1 MNRLLVPVYLNQKLV
16 FDLLAM
22 MQDGI
27 STVTTVSTSQHARD
41 LTENSISGGF
51 GLSEALS
58 MLMKVDLSATTKDSK
73 THGADESR
81 SEDRVHTPASLLYK
95 LRSTLASKGQ
105 LVEDAASSHVYP
117 GQFIEFAAT
126 LRRNPAVEVFDSL
139 GELMA
144 LSQVFITDRSGSHNK
159 PHKRG
164 EGGKEK
170 QNRASKIIKQ
180 IKVLSESIK
189 AGGTIDL
196 IANRAVD
203 NFAVVI
209 PVESK
214 YLNDPN
220 MSDLVDGQFNVLGK
234 VIRRIESNDESI
246 SLIRKAAISKMPR
259 ANLENM
265 FDAINALG
273 ELQGYE
279 IPEIVWE
286 MPGPAF
292 QVIPIAVYA

>member
-27 STVTTVSTSQHARD
+27 STVTTVSTSKHAGNS
-41 LTENSISGGF
+41 TENSISGGF

-58 MLMKVDLSATTKDSK
+58 MLMRVDLSATSK
-73 THGADESR
+73 GSKIQGADESK
-81 SEDRVHTPASLLYK
+81 SEERVHTPASLLYK
-95 LRSTLASKGQ
+95 LRSTLVLKEQ
-105 LVEDAASSHVYP
+105 LIEEGDSNQIYP

-126 LRRNPAVEVFDSL
+126 LRRNPAVEVLDSL

-144 LSQVFITDRSGSHNK
+144 LSQVFTTEKMDSGNRS
-159 PHKRG
+159 HKRG
-164 EGGKEK
+164 QGSKAK
-170 QNRASKIIKQ
+170 QKRPPDVIQQ

-196 IANRAVD
+196 IANRAVGE
-203 NFAVVI
+203 FSAVI

-214 YLNDPN
+214 YLNDPS
-220 MSDLVDGQFNVLGK
+220 MSDLVDGQFYVLGK
-234 VIRRIESNDESI
+234 VIRRIESDDESI
-246 SLIRKAAISKMPR
+246 SLIRKAAISRMPR
-259 ANLENM
+259 PNLEKA

-273 ELQGYE
+273 ELQGFE

-286 MPGPAF
+286 IPGPAF
-292 QVIPIAVYA
+292 QVVPIAVYA